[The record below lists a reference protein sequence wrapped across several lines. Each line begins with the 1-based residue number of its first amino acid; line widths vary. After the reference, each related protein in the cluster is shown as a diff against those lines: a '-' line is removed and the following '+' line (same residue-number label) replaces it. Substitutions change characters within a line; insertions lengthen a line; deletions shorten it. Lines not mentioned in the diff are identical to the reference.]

1 MQILLYGT
9 PIYSGS
15 IITPITYFALLFIDC
30 PECNRS
36 IREENLIKH
45 MEDSHSN
52 SKDKKFKCPHEN
64 CGFKTNNV
72 NSIPNH
78 IKHMHPS
85 DPTQH
90 PFSCHKCKFCL
101 QKQLLCLHF
110 DQLFVYIF
118 FR

>member
-1 MQILLYGT
+1 
-9 PIYSGS
+9 
-15 IITPITYFALLFIDC
+15 
-30 PECNRS
+30 
-36 IREENLIKH
+36 

-101 QKQLLCLHF
+101 QKQLVLCLHF

-118 FR
+118 LGDKTFPYASSLSQHVEKVHLKLKSYVCEKCKFC